1 MTDSDPGGKTVAWGE
16 LLAETT
22 ALLTEVGVG
31 SPAQEARWIIETV
44 SGLEGSDLIVEFDT
58 PATVRGVAH
67 LDALVARRQAGEP
80 VQYVLGSWGF
90 RTLDLFC
97 DRRALIPRPETEQVV
112 EVALDEL
119 DQLLLSRHGD
129 HRPVAVD
136 LGTGTGAIALSIAV
150 ERPGTDVWAVD
161 RSPEALAVARA
172 NLTGLGMAG
181 TRVRFVEGSWFDPL
195 PPELRGGIDLLV
207 TNPPYVAAHEDLPAE
222 VQEWEPV
229 DALVAGPTG
238 LEAYQALLSEAANWL
253 APGGVFVAE
262 IGASQADGV
271 GGLAVAAGLLDVQVH
286 QDHAGHD
293 RTVVGR
299 QAS

>member
-1 MTDSDPGGKTVAWGE
+1 MTDADSDGKTVAWGE

-22 ALLTEVGVG
+22 ALLAEVGVG
-31 SPAQEARWIIETV
+31 AAAQEARWIIETV
-44 SGLEGSDLIVEFDT
+44 SGMEGSELMLGFDT

-67 LDALVARRQAGEP
+67 LDALVARRRAGEP

-119 DQLLLSRHGD
+119 DRLLLSRHGD
-129 HRPVAVD
+129 HRPVAAD

-150 ERPGTDVWAVD
+150 ERPGTEVWAVD

-181 TRVRFVEGSWFDPL
+181 TRVRLVEGSWFDPL

-207 TNPPYVAAHEDLPAE
+207 TNPPYVAAHEDLPTE
-222 VQEWEPV
+222 VREWEPV
-229 DALVAGPTG
+229 DALVPGPTG
-238 LEAYQALLSEAANWL
+238 LEAYEALLAEAAGWL

-262 IGASQADGV
+262 IGTTQAEAV
-271 GGLAVAAGLLDVQVH
+271 SALAAAAGLVEVHVH

-293 RTVVGR
+293 RTIVAR
-299 QAS
+299 RTD